1 MRKLSRVLSHL
12 THGGHALAEDLYKSE
27 PAADELES
35 VSRLADVVGDPTASR
50 ADDDGTTR
58 FGYMLADARDVY
70 PAAHLPV
77 TDPAAVVVALK
88 ALGAAMV
95 DGDPTV
101 FDGSDPLALNSTIPP
116 VYTYW
121 GQFIDH
127 DLTANTDRDESVSI
141 LGSDMTPLP
150 PDEVVHYLRNLRE
163 PALNLDSLYGDGPG
177 AAAGD
182 PEAVPYRDDGVR
194 FALDTVLTGAPGDLI
209 PPLGD
214 DGQAE
219 RDLPRAADGH
229 ALIGDGR
236 NDENLI
242 VAQLHLAFLRF
253 HNAVAT
259 WVEQNDPQADA
270 GATFARTR
278 QLVEWHYQWLVVH
291 DFLDRLT
298 APGVAQEVLKASAP
312 NGEGRERLLFRPRN
326 GSVSM
331 PLEFSVA
338 AFRFGHTMVR
348 AEYDHNRNFGRPAV
362 TDEGAPRRAS
372 FDELFQFTG
381 KHDPPFRF
389 GLPTLPDNWPIE
401 WDRFTGT
408 SPEPDRFAR
417 RIDTHLAP
425 PLRRLL
431 NEGNDAGLP
440 RRIRDIVKHLAVR
453 NLLRGYRLG
462 IPTGQAAADAFGV
475 PALTRAQL
483 RGEADAAG
491 GSIDVRARNQL
502 LGDALAAGGF
512 LDATPL
518 WFYVLREAELQEGG
532 DRLGQV
538 GSRIVCET
546 IIGQLRADDDSFVN
560 TLSIPG
566 DATSFWTPALG
577 VKDADGGEIRTIVD
591 LIRFAGLPA

>member
-141 LGSDMTPLP
+141 LGSDLTPLP

-177 AAAGD
+177 APVTGTS
-182 PEAVPYRDDGVR
+182 VPYQADGVR
-194 FALDTVLTGAPGDLI
+194 FEIGKLTPIGQTQI
-209 PPLGD
+209 PPETD
-214 DGQAE
+214 QD
-219 RDLPRAADGH
+219 RDLPRNPAGT

-242 VAQLHLAFLRF
+242 VAQLHVAFLRF

-270 GATFARTR
+270 GATFARVR

-291 DFLDRLT
+291 DFLETIT
-298 APGVAQEVLKASAP
+298 AGGVAQDVLTKSAP
-312 NGEGRERLLFRPRN
+312 GSRGREQVLFRPRN
-326 GSVSM
+326 GSTFM

-348 AEYDHNRNFGRPAV
+348 AEYDHNSNFG
-362 TDEGAPRRAS
+362 EPRITLPRAS
-372 FDELFQFTG
+372 FDLLFLFTG
-381 KHDPPFRF
+381 KADPPF
-389 GLPTLPDNWPIE
+389 GGEPTLPDNWPIE

-408 SPEPDRFAR
+408 SPAPDRFAR

-491 GSIDVRARNQL
+491 GAIDVRARNQL

-560 TLSIPG
+560 TLSTPG
-566 DATSFWTPALG
+566 DAASFWTPALG

>member
-12 THGGHALAEDLYKSE
+12 THGGHALAEDLYKTE

-58 FGYMLADARDVY
+58 FSYMLADARDVY

-141 LGSDMTPLP
+141 LGSDLTPLP
-150 PDEVVHYLRNLRE
+150 PDEVVGYLRNLRE
-163 PALNLDSLYGDGPG
+163 PALNLDSLYGDGPD
-177 AAAGD
+177 AAVTDTSVRYQA
-182 PEAVPYRDDGVR
+182 DGVR
-194 FALDTVLTGAPGDLI
+194 FVLGQLTPINQVQI
-209 PPLGD
+209 PPEAD
-214 DGQAE
+214 QD
-219 RDLPRAADGH
+219 RDLPRNPAGA

-278 QLVEWHYQWLVVH
+278 QLVERHYQWLVVH
-291 DFLDRLT
+291 DFLERVT
-298 APGVAQEVLKASAP
+298 AAGVAQEVLTASAP
-312 NGEGRERLLFRPRN
+312 GGPGGERLLFRPRN
-326 GSVSM
+326 GSISM

-348 AEYDHNRNFGRPAV
+348 AEYDHNRNFGEPGN
-362 TDEGAPRRAS
+362 TQPRAT
-372 FDELFQFTG
+372 FDDLFRFTG

-408 SPEPDRFAR
+408 SPADDRVAR

-453 NLLRGYRLG
+453 NLLRGYRLA
-462 IPTGQAAADAFGV
+462 IPTGQAAAAAFGV
-475 PALTRAQL
+475 PALTPAQL

-491 GSIDVRARNQL
+491 QPIPAEDRNQL

-560 TLSIPG
+560 TLSTPG
-566 DATSFWTPALG
+566 DATSSWTPALG
-577 VKDADGGEIRTIVD
+577 VKDANGGEIRTIVD